1 MKTELW
7 LIGKTTFPYLEEG
20 CKDYIKRLKRMTD
33 FNVQILPD
41 VKAGEPAILKEKEA
55 RMLLEKLK
63 PDDKLILLD
72 ERGKSFSS
80 TEWAQELQNMQMS
93 AVKRVVFLV
102 GGAYGFHEKIYERS
116 SEMLSLSRMTF
127 SHQLIRLI
135 FLEQLYRG
143 FTIINRV
150 PYHHE

>member
-7 LIGKTTFPYLEEG
+7 LIGKTAFPYLEEG
-20 CKDYIKRLKRMTD
+20 CQDYIKRLKRMTD

-41 VKAGEPAILKEKEA
+41 VKANEPAILKDKEA

-63 PDDKLILLD
+63 PEDKLILLD

-80 TEWAQELQNMQMS
+80 TEWAQELENMQMS
-93 AVKRVVFLV
+93 AVKRVIFLV
-102 GGAYGFHEKIYERS
+102 GGAYGFHETVYERS
-116 SEMLSLSRMTF
+116 NAMLSLSRMTF

-135 FLEQLYRG
+135 FLEQLYRA
-143 FTIINRV
+143 FTIIHRI